1 MSSRVGVVRCLDWPV
16 VAACVDED
24 TPEAIWGLPLI
35 IIHAGRVVSCSAE
48 ARAEGVRLGSRQRD
62 AQQACPGAIRLSASP
77 ERDQRVFDR
86 LLTALGEVV
95 PLVGVLE
102 PGLLHLGATG
112 MARYYGSEVASAE
125 VLRQAV
131 ARSGIPARVALGFA
145 DTLFAATQAAHS
157 AGREPD
163 AVVIVDPGGDARFL
177 APLPIDV
184 LDDPGLAA
192 LCHQLG
198 LHTLGAFAALPRPL
212 VTERFGLPGV
222 LLHQLACGED
232 PRHRQRQDIPASLDV
247 VWRADTPCESSEQLA
262 FAVSTTAERFLQG
275 LLAQHLVA
283 QAVEVM
289 LVDDDGQSHVRVWS
303 HPRYFS
309 ATELVHRVRW
319 QSESLGQDHSSPID
333 KRGIV
338 EVHFRAKN
346 PHSAWGQEDSLWG
359 SAHRDASVVHAVS
372 NLQAR
377 LGHTAVAQAVTASG
391 HSWADR
397 QKRIAWGDHSPA
409 SAEETTG
416 GWAGQLPTPS
426 PATVFSPPLPVEVRD
441 GAGAPVVTLPVGAGL
456 SAAPRWI
463 LSGQSERQ
471 ITAWAGPWPVM
482 ERWWDAAHS
491 RFHHRIQ
498 LLDERGV
505 GWLVSSDEGS
515 TAWVVEARYD

>member
-1 MSSRVGVVRCLDWPV
+1 VRCLDWPV

-24 TPEAIWGLPLI
+24 TPEAIWGAPLI
-35 IIHAGRVVSCSAE
+35 VVHAGRVVSCSAE

-62 AQQACPGAIRLSASP
+62 AQQACPGAVRLSASP

-112 MARYYGSEVASAE
+112 MARYYGSEVASAKI
-125 VLRQAV
+125 LRQAV
-131 ARSGIPARVALGFA
+131 LSSGIPTRVTLGFA

-157 AGREPD
+157 AAQQGE
-163 AVVIVDPGGDARFL
+163 AAVIVESGGDAAFL
-177 APLPIDV
+177 APFPIDV
-184 LDDPGLAA
+184 LDDPRTAA

-232 PRHRQRQDIPASLDV
+232 PRHQQRQDIPASLDV
-247 VWRADTPCESSEQLA
+247 AWRAETPCESSEQLA
-262 FAVSTTAERFLQG
+262 FAVSTTVEGFLKG
-275 LLAQHLVA
+275 LLAHHLVA
-283 QAVEVM
+283 QAVEVT

-309 ATELVHRVRW
+309 AAELVHRVRW
-319 QSESLGQDHSSPID
+319 QSESLAHDRSSAVD

-338 EVHFRAKN
+338 EARFRAPH

-377 LGHTAVAQAVTASG
+377 LGHTAVAQAAIAPG
-391 HSWADR
+391 HTWADR
-397 QKRIAWGDHSPA
+397 QQRMAWGDHPPA
-409 SAEETTG
+409 TTEGAG
-416 GWAGQLPTPS
+416 GAWAGQLPAPS

-441 GAGAPVVTLPVGAGL
+441 DAGAPVTTLPVGAGL
-456 SAAPRWI
+456 SAAPRWM
-463 LSGQSERQ
+463 LSGQSQRQ

-505 GWLVSSDEGS
+505 GWLASSDEGS
-515 TAWVVEARYD
+515 TTWVVEARYD